1 MDREFLGV
9 YRLYS
14 AEFPLL
20 ADYDPEE
27 RLAHAVAI
35 VQALVNYPDAL
46 AERAQG
52 LRDGTAKPI
61 EGLI

>member
-1 MDREFLGV
+1 
-9 YRLYS
+9 
-14 AEFPLL
+14 LL